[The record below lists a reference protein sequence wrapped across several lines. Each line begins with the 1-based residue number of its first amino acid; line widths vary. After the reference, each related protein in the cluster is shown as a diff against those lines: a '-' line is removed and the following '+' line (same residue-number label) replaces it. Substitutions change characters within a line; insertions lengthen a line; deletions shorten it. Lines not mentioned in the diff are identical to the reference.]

1 MKVKHFALGI
11 TVAAVSESRHR
22 RAAWTYA
29 DQGANWE
36 APDCS
41 GSAQSPIDITGDF
54 KHEDHVPFERVNYD
68 AAGNWTLVNSGYT
81 IKMTP
86 SSSDIKVSGGALED
100 DPYMLAQFHLHWGSA
115 EEGGSEHVLEGK
127 RFYSELHIVHYKA
140 EYGGL
145 AEALSHKDG
154 LAVLGFFIDSDEA
167 NEEGAFD
174 EFIMKTV
181 AKNVEEA
188 KSTMEIKDFSMN
200 KLLPSELKDF
210 YRYAGSLTTPTCNE
224 AVVWTVFSEPIKITK
239 STMEYMNSFT
249 KDAEGELLENN
260 YRVLQPRN
268 ERDITHYMTGS
279 HDHPASHDH
288 SDENDP
294 ASEPEP
300 QPEGE
305 PKEDGAEDKDTDAE
319 PEPEGSFATTFNSAA
334 LISLFILLQSL

>member
-1 MKVKHFALGI
+1 MKVKHFAFGV

-22 RAAWTYA
+22 RAAWNYA
-29 DQGANWE
+29 DQGANWK

-54 KHEDHVPFERVNYD
+54 KHADHVPFERVNYD
-68 AAGNWTLVNSGYT
+68 ATGNWTLGNSGYT

-86 SSSDIKVSGGALED
+86 SSSDIQVSGGALGD
-100 DPYMLAQFHLHWGSA
+100 DAYMLAQFHLHWGSA

-188 KSTMEIKDFSMN
+188 MSSKEISDFSMN

-224 AVVWTVFSEPIKITK
+224 AVVWTVFREPIKITK
-239 STMEYMNSFT
+239 STMEFMNSFT
-249 KDAEGELLENN
+249 KDGDGELVENN
-260 YRVLQPRN
+260 YRALQPIN

-279 HDHPASHDH
+279 HDHPDGSYDH

-294 ASEPEP
+294 AAEPEP
-300 QPEGE
+300 VGE
-305 PKEDGAEDKDTDAE
+305 PKEDGDEDKDADAE

-334 LISLFILLQSL
+334 ALSLFILLQSL